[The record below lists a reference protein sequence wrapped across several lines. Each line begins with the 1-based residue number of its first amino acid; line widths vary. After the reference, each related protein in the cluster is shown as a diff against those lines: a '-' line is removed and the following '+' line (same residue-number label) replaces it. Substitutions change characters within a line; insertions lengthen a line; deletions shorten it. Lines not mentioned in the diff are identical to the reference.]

1 MVGLTICGEKGGS
14 FCVRCYC
21 YVLQHAL
28 SHIMCVFGCLW
39 RVEGGESI
47 IGYTKKKTQDE
58 GGRGQREMKEVSELP
73 ERKKMS
79 PPSSA
84 ANSLPPPPSLLFCN
98 SEKKQSHTAQGRH
111 SLSADSFEGGGE
123 KREGCSLGD
132 DNIIN
137 F

>member
-1 MVGLTICGEKGGS
+1 M
-14 FCVRCYC
+14 RCYC

-84 ANSLPPPPSLLFCN
+84 ANSLPPPPQPPFLQLR
-98 SEKKQSHTAQGRH
+98 KKTESHSTGKAF
-111 SLSADSFEGGGE
+111 L
-123 KREGCSLGD
+123 KRRQ
-132 DNIIN
+132 